1 MVGVTLGWMTVVPR
15 PDRSDDQAP
24 GRARPSSDEP
34 VTVLHSRRV
43 EPGREADFEKAGSGR
58 ARILAIDV
66 VRGLAVVGMLLVNN
80 AGIPAAMPQA
90 LRHASWQGLTLADQV
105 FPLFLFTVGASMP
118 FSRRAQRPGAVLRR
132 VVVLFLLGSLLVSA
146 KQHRLAPSTGVL
158 QQIAGA
164 YLVAWALLRLPRRAQ
179 LPAAALLL
187 AGLWAAFT
195 FVSAPG
201 VRPGSWA
208 PGSNLADFVDRL
220 LLGHFSEH
228 GVLVMVASSVSVLA
242 GVAAGRLLRGPPA
255 GTTRRLLALG
265 AGMLALGLL
274 VAVVVPIGKPLWTPS
289 FVLVTAGISAL
300 LTAAV
305 HRLVDRGPG
314 RSWARPLVTLGS
326 NALALYAA
334 SVLLFAFLLKP
345 WQAALVRPLAAAG
358 GGTFAALAYAAGT
371 VLVTWALAEWLYW
384 RRVFVRV

>member
-1 MVGVTLGWMTVVPR
+1 MQPA
-15 PDRSDDQAP
+15 RSPIALADPGGDDLSAI
-24 GRARPSSDEP
+24 
-34 VTVLHSRRV
+34 
-43 EPGREADFEKAGSGR
+43 ADQGSGR

-80 AGIPAAMPQA
+80 AGIPAAMPQE

-118 FSRRAQRPGAVLRR
+118 FSRRAQRPGPMLRR

-146 KQHRLAPSTGVL
+146 KQYRLAPSTGVL

-164 YLVAWALLRLPRRAQ
+164 YLLAWALLRLPRRAQ
-179 LPAAALLL
+179 LPAAVLLL

-195 FVSAPG
+195 FVPAPG

-208 PGSNLADFVDRL
+208 PGSNLAEFVDRL
-220 LLGHFSEH
+220 LLGQFSEH
-228 GVLVMVASSVSVLA
+228 GVLVMVSSSASVLA
-242 GVAAGRLLRGPPA
+242 GVAAGRLLRGAPA
-255 GTTRRLLALG
+255 IGATRRLLALG
-265 AGMLALGLL
+265 AGTLALGLL
-274 VAVVVPIGKPLWTPS
+274 VAIAVPIGKPLWTPS

-300 LTAAV
+300 LTAAAYW
-305 HRLVDRGPG
+305 LVDRGRGPG
-314 RSWARPLVTLGS
+314 RSWARPLVALGS

-358 GGTFAALAYAAGT
+358 GATFAALAYAAGT
-371 VLVTWALAEWLYW
+371 VLVAWALAEWLYR
-384 RRVFVRV
+384 RRVFVKV

>member
-1 MVGVTLGWMTVVPR
+1 M
-15 PDRSDDQAP
+15 
-24 GRARPSSDEP
+24 
-34 VTVLHSRRV
+34 
-43 EPGREADFEKAGSGR
+43 AGSGR
-58 ARILAIDV
+58 ERVLAIDV

-118 FSRRAQRPGAVLRR
+118 FSQRAQRPGAVLRR

-164 YLVAWALLRLPRRAQ
+164 YLLAWALLRLPRRAQ

-195 FVSAPG
+195 FVPAPG

-228 GVLVMVASSVSVLA
+228 GVLVMVSSSVSVLA
-242 GVAAGRLLRGPPA
+242 GVAAGRLFRGAPA
-255 GTTRRLLALG
+255 GATGRLLALG

-274 VAVVVPIGKPLWTPS
+274 VAIAVPIGKPLWTPS
-289 FVLVTAGISAL
+289 FVLLTAGISAL

-305 HRLVDRGPG
+305 HRLVDLGPG

-345 WQAALVRPLAAAG
+345 WQAEMVRPLAAAG
-358 GGTFAALAYAAGT
+358 GATFAALAYAAGT
-371 VLVTWALAEWLYW
+371 VLVAWALAEWLYR